1 MKTKFKLKIKKIIHL
16 IIKRS
21 SFVLFLFFIALI
33 ILAGFIFYKKVYQF
47 LETEGQKPILTS
59 KIKTVKIKE
68 DILKR
73 VLNNL
78 GERDFYISEE
88 TKKEFPNPFK
98 P

>member
-1 MKTKFKLKIKKIIHL
+1 MKTKFKLKTKKIIHL
-16 IIKRS
+16 IIKRG
-21 SFVLFLFFIALI
+21 SFVLFLFFIAII

-59 KIKTVKIKE
+59 KIKMVKIKD

-78 GERDFYISEE
+78 DKRNFYISEKI
-88 TKKEFPNPFK
+88 KKEFPNPFK
-98 P
+98 Q